1 MTRFIFKRLL
11 LSLPLLLGITFLS
24 FFIIQL
30 APGDFLDS
38 LRLDPQTSPE
48 IIRFYEEKFQLDK
61 PFIVQYMAWLG
72 NVVRGEFGYSFAYK
86 AKVSDVV
93 ISRLFNTFILSLA
106 SLLVTWIFV
115 IPLGVIAALK
125 RNRFID
131 RLLSGV
137 CYLGISMPGFFLA
150 FLLLYLASYSNLLP
164 LGGMRS
170 INHSE
175 LSAFGKIADIAKHLI
190 IPTIVLSFGSVCA
203 LQRTLRANLFDAL
216 GSSYIKGAK
225 ARGLSNMRIV
235 YIHALKNA
243 INPMITIFGYQLSG
257 LLSGAAL
264 IEIILGYPGLG
275 VVMLEAVLGQDLYL
289 IMGALL
295 MSGVLLIAGNLI
307 ADILLGIFDP
317 RIRYE
322 RAR

>member
-1 MTRFIFKRLL
+1 MLRFIFKRLI
-11 LSLPLLLGITFLS
+11 LSLPLLLGITFIA
-24 FFIIQL
+24 FFFIQL

-38 LRLDPQTSPE
+38 IRLDPQTSPE
-48 IIRFYEEKFQLDK
+48 TIKLYQEKFQLDK
-61 PFIVQYMAWLG
+61 HYTIQYLAWLK

-86 AKVSDVV
+86 TKVSNVV
-93 ISRLFNTFILSLA
+93 VSRLFNTFILALSSLI
-106 SLLVTWIFV
+106 VTWIFV

-131 RLLSGV
+131 KLLSGT
-137 CYLGISMPGFFLA
+137 CYIGISMPGFFLA
-150 FLLLYLASYSNLLP
+150 FLLLYIASYTNVLP

-175 LSAFGKIADIAKHLI
+175 LSFFGKALDIARHLV
-190 IPTIVLSFGSVCA
+190 IPTVVLSFGSVCA
-203 LQRTLRANLFDAL
+203 LQRTLRANLFEVL
-216 GSSYIKGAK
+216 GSAYIKGAQ
-225 ARGLSNMRIV
+225 ARGISNLRII

-243 INPMITIFGYQLSG
+243 LNPMITIFGYQLSG

-275 VVMLEAVLGQDLYL
+275 LVMLEAVRGQDLYL
-289 IMGALL
+289 VMGALL
-295 MSGVLLIAGNLI
+295 MSGVLLIAGNLV

-322 RAR
+322 KTQ